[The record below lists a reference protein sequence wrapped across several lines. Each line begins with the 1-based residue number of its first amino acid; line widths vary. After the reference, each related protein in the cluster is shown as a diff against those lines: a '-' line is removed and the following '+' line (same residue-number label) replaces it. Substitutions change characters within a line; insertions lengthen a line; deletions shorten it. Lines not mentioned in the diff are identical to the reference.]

1 MRILLDSTFLIDIE
15 RQNEEAVAL
24 VESLIANNE
33 ELMISTVTTAEI
45 LTGAYFLGSRE
56 NLSEAKTL
64 LSQFSSVPL
73 DEWVADK
80 IAQYLAF
87 LLKNG
92 NPIDFKDVAIAAT
105 FAATKSDFLI
115 TQNKKHFEILPEIG
129 SKARTIS
136 EFRKIYA

>member
-56 NLSEAKTL
+56 NISGAKTL
-64 LSQFSSVPL
+64 FAQFSLVPL
-73 DEWVADK
+73 DGEIADK

-87 LLKNG
+87 LLKSG

-105 FAATKSDFLI
+105 FAVTKSDFLL
-115 TQNKKHFEILPEIG
+115 TQNKKHFEAIPELG
-129 SKARTIS
+129 SKARTVS
-136 EFRKIYA
+136 EFRKIYR

>member
-33 ELMISTVTTAEI
+33 EIIISTVTTAEI

-64 LSQFSSVPL
+64 LAQFSSVPL
-73 DEWVADK
+73 DEGIADK

-92 NPIDFKDVAIAAT
+92 NPIDFKDIAIAAT
-105 FAATKSDFLI
+105 FTVTKSDFLI
-115 TQNKKHFEILPEIG
+115 TQNKRHFEMIPEIG

-136 EFRKIYA
+136 EFKKIYA

>member
-1 MRILLDSTFLIDIE
+1 VRILLDSTFLIDIE

-33 ELMISTVTTAEI
+33 EIIISTVTTAEI

-64 LSQFSSVPL
+64 LAQFSSVPL
-73 DEWVADK
+73 DEGIADK

-92 NPIDFKDVAIAAT
+92 NPIDFKDIAIAAT
-105 FAATKSDFLI
+105 FTVTKSDFLI
-115 TQNKKHFEILPEIG
+115 TQNKRHFEMIPEIG

-136 EFRKIYA
+136 EFKKIYA